1 MMRKNLV
8 IKSVNDII
16 DYFTQLG
23 YHKSVFMFL
32 LLVIEIGLFSLP
44 VSTITI
50 NAQPH
55 PSTTYG
61 RNHTG
66 NTTGTGNGTN
76 TSNETRMGICI
87 VGVRSPCNGDSNL
100 AK

>member
-8 IKSVNDII
+8 VKSVNDII
-16 DYFTQLG
+16 GYFIQLG
-23 YHKSVFMFL
+23 NHKSIFIFL

-50 NAQPH
+50 NAQSH
-55 PSTTYG
+55 PITSFG
-61 RNHTG
+61 GNHTG
-66 NTTGTGNGTN
+66 NTTSSGNGTS
-76 TSNETRMGICI
+76 TSNETRMGICV